1 MNLFV
6 CKFSHVKSHCDTS
19 DDIAMN
25 ILGKS
30 ATPKLYMKIRGT
42 KDDETYSIEL
52 ICLKLYVYY
61 TMP

>member
-1 MNLFV
+1 MSKV
-6 CKFSHVKSHCDTS
+6 TDTY

-30 ATPKLYMKIRGT
+30 ATPKLYMKIWGT
-42 KDDETYSIEL
+42 KDDETYSIKL
-52 ICLKLYVYY
+52 MCLKLHVYY